1 MLSNLFSMLCENL
14 KTLSAKAES
23 REILNKLEQE
33 FKLLEP
39 FPNQT
44 FLKITL
50 HDLRA
55 YFTNLDKPASI
66 VEASLLYN
74 KLRDS
79 ILVDIPDSY
88 ALKEKVLKILEK
100 DEQGFWKTILEKIK
114 KETKSQKTANSDSQ
128 DDQDVSKSATEPEI
142 QNEIKLFIENRFYK
156 EGLSLIEI
164 IREPET
170 NTGKKADFLISY
182 GLVNPVLIEL
192 KLSSHGDV
200 LSNKSKKNIEDT
212 ESYKQF
218 LHYKNDFYCDYG
230 ILLLLDTESHKLKT
244 WQSKETKMKKA
255 YGAIPNVEVISFSS
269 NSKD

>member
-1 MLSNLFSMLCENL
+1 MPDSTFIKPIISTSS
-14 KTLSAKAES
+14 KITAE
-23 REILNKLEQE
+23 L
-33 FKLLEP
+33 

-66 VEASLLYN
+66 VDASLLYN

-79 ILVDIPDSY
+79 IPVDIPDSY

-114 KETKSQKTANSDSQ
+114 KKTKKKTKSQESTESDIH
-128 DDQDVSKSATEPEI
+128 DDPNLSKPSTEPEI

-156 EGLSLIEI
+156 EGLSLIEV

-170 NTGKKADFLISY
+170 NTGKKTDFLISY

-192 KLSSHGDV
+192 KFSSHGEV
-200 LSNKSKKNIEDT
+200 LSSESGKNTEATKSHT
-212 ESYKQF
+212 H
-218 LHYKNDFYCDYG
+218 LVHCG
-230 ILLLLDTESHKLKT
+230 H
-244 WQSKETKMKKA
+244 
-255 YGAIPNVEVISFSS
+255 SFSS
-269 NSKD
+269 ALNLFVQQQCL